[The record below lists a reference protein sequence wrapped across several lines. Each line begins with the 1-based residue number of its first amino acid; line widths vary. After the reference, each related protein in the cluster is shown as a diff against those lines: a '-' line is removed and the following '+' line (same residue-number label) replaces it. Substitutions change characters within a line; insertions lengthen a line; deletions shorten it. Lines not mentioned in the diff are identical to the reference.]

1 MSRAGVRDSASFAPQ
16 NKQKKNNNKKTTT
29 TREAAAGMKRQV
41 HRIVGVVLSV
51 YVSCFLTGR
60 VVLLAEEYQKAT
72 LQLQEDVSHQNL
84 CSDQVIVA
92 QLGQRGAEGCK
103 DSKLGAKVVPLLSA
117 LRAVAENTY
126 LCGSTP
132 CASLWHDMTATTTS
146 TVALV
151 CCVVLSPSG
160 LYQAAKWLLDRR
172 RRSRRCRVPLRGS
185 SSNSHHAPY
194 VEYEATEEE
203 DDDDDDDGGALIVPL
218 FSKSAKTKTA

>member
-1 MSRAGVRDSASFAPQ
+1 VSRAGVRDSASFAPQ

-151 CCVVLSPSG
+151 CCVVLS
-160 LYQAAKWLLDRR
+160 
-172 RRSRRCRVPLRGS
+172 
-185 SSNSHHAPY
+185 
-194 VEYEATEEE
+194 
-203 DDDDDDDGGALIVPL
+203 
-218 FSKSAKTKTA
+218 